1 MVVLMILIIIMMIS
15 VVTTINYTSRQHQG
29 NNKNDTC

>member
-1 MVVLMILIIIMMIS
+1 MMVLMILVIIMMIS
-15 VVTTINYTSRQHQG
+15 VVTTINYTSGQHQR